1 MTTFTKDQILAAATN
16 CTTITALAQRL
27 GCCGS
32 KLSGGTATMLRTICP
47 ELEGILRGNKEGTST
62 VCAAK
67 EGKLSPNDFPDDSE
81 NPYRQGSVYA
91 LIFKVGSVGYMTK
104 AEIIDKV
111 AAITGKPAKC
121 IGYSLEVL
129 CRKGHSSNHGSMALR
144 NEDGKRI
151 KLIAVSRNPIH

>member
-1 MTTFTKDQILAAATN
+1 MTTFTKDQILEASSN
-16 CTTITALAQRL
+16 CTTISAVARRL
-27 GCCGS
+27 GCCQK
-32 KLSGGTATMLRTICP
+32 KLSGGTAKMLRSLCP

-62 VCAAK
+62 VCPA
-67 EGKLSPNDFPDDSE
+67 EGKLSPNDIPDEVE
-81 NPYRQGSVYA
+81 NPYRAGSTYA
-91 LIFKVGSVGYMTK
+91 VIFKVGSTGYMTK

-144 NEDGKRI
+144 NEDGKRT
-151 KLIAVSRNPIH
+151 